1 MCTSSE
7 FMLWKSIIR
16 VYAAICNIY
25 SSRYPKYMLL
35 QWKSIIRVYAAAAS
49 LPRSSSDRLS
59 GAAAAP
65 WQLFKPADARDS
77 GSRDGHLNISCCT
90 TEL

>member
-49 LPRSSSDRLS
+49 LSTAAEQLRSIVGRRS
-59 GAAAAP
+59 GSAAA
-65 WQLFKPADARDS
+65 F
-77 GSRDGHLNISCCT
+77 
-90 TEL
+90 